1 MFSYVG
7 VDDRMRG
14 LIWIKL
20 LKAEELRDGAGP
32 NAYHKIINM
41 EKHQIEV
48 YDENDEEE
56 IEV

>member
-1 MFSYVG
+1 LFSYVG

-20 LKAEELRDGAGP
+20 LKAEESRDGAGP

-41 EKHQIEV
+41 EMIHLE
-48 YDENDEEE
+48 
-56 IEV
+56 

>member
-41 EKHQIEV
+41 EMIHLEWRMLE
-48 YDENDEEE
+48 D
-56 IEV
+56 